1 MELRRCHGCQE
12 GAPSIGGGWEALEG
26 KECSALDELRAMGP
40 KEEGAMGGEEAPCAR
55 LCGMRS
61 ASRGG
66 RLEHREGRCLLEE
79 EGEEMRSRTAL
90 LQGASAREEGAMV
103 AERRS

>member
-1 MELRRCHGCQE
+1 MYHGWKVGDDAMERK
-12 GAPSIGGGWEALEG
+12 GG
-26 KECSALDELRAMGP
+26 SSLRA
-40 KEEGAMGGEEAPCAR
+40 GGEGPLLQPLAR
-55 LCGMRS
+55 RRS

-103 AERRS
+103 AEGRS

>member
-1 MELRRCHGCQE
+1 VSVAPWIESWAAMELRRCHGCQE
-12 GAPSIGGGWEALEG
+12 GAPSIGGSWEALEG
-26 KECSALDELRAMGP
+26 KECSALDKLRAMGP

-61 ASRGG
+61 VGRGG
-66 RLEHREGRCLLEE
+66 RLKHREGRCLLEEE

-90 LQGASAREEGAMV
+90 L
-103 AERRS
+103 

>member
-1 MELRRCHGCQE
+1 
-12 GAPSIGGGWEALEG
+12 
-26 KECSALDELRAMGP
+26 
-40 KEEGAMGGEEAPCAR
+40 MGGEAAPCAR

-79 EGEEMRSRTAL
+79 EGEGMRSRTAL
-90 LQGASAREEGAMV
+90 LQGASAREGAMV
-103 AERRS
+103 ADVLASSLHAGEKLERAKGVVPAAAVGSQG